1 MNLPIRPRRLRSSKA
16 RRNLASEHHL
26 SPKNLMAPIFVHEKI
41 VTRVE
46 IESMPGV
53 YQYPL
58 SDLNEQVDEA
68 IDVGLSAVML
78 FAVPTHRDALGSE
91 ATNPQGILT
100 KAVKAAKQRAE
111 DRVVI
116 VADLCLDEFTDHGHC
131 GVLDQV
137 GEVDN
142 DATLKR
148 YQDMALTLAEAGAD
162 FVGTSGMMDG
172 QVQAVRSALDSRGY
186 TDVGILAYAAK
197 YASAFYHPF
206 RGAVDSQLRGN
217 RLSYQQDWR
226 NRKEAAREVSLDV
239 AEGADIVMIKPALS
253 YLDVISDAS
262 RSVNI
267 PVAAYVVSGEYAMVE
282 FAASQGLVDRRNAI
296 MELLTSVRR
305 AGATIIC
312 TYWAMEWARVLGES
326 GDE

>member
-1 MNLPIRPRRLRSSKA
+1 MNLPLRPRRLRASQA
-16 RRNLASEHHL
+16 RRNFVSEHHL
-26 SPKNLMAPIFVHEKI
+26 APKNLMVPIFVHEKI
-41 VTRVE
+41 NTRLE
-46 IESMPGV
+46 IESMPRV

-58 SDLNEQVDEA
+58 SDLDEQVDEA

-78 FAVPTHRDALGSE
+78 FAVPAHRDALGSE

-100 KAVKAAKQRAE
+100 KAVRAAKHRAA
-111 DRVVI
+111 DRLVI

-131 GVLDQV
+131 GVLDQA

-142 DATLKR
+142 DATLQR
-148 YQDMALTLAEAGAD
+148 YQEMALTLAEAGAD

-172 QVQAVRSALDSRGY
+172 QVQAVRSALDSRGFI
-186 TDVGILAYAAK
+186 DVGILAYAAK

-206 RGAVDSQLRGN
+206 RGAVDSQLKGN
-217 RLSYQQDWR
+217 RLTYQQDWR

-262 RSVNI
+262 RAVNV

-282 FAASQGLVDRRNAI
+282 FAASHGLVDRKNAI

-312 TYWAMEWARVLGES
+312 TYWAMEWARVLRE
-326 GDE
+326 GDDE